1 MGSKGRQHRQA
12 ISITEVRVVW
22 WWRTSCIQDQ
32 SSSGSR
38 VLLWATLQTGLASSA
53 RRAER
58 TGLCAG
64 GWAIERGKI
73 VVRSQQAPFL
83 AGFPQRH
90 KYFFPHWY
98 NSGHFQ
104 QVQVLRTQRTFLCET
119 EWDVKNNSNHDPC
132 ISGVFITHPECHR
145 PQELGDRP
153 RALKHAIE
161 KMSTTQ
167 SIISNVCL
175 MCGAAE
181 SSEQETVE

>member
-12 ISITEVRVVW
+12 ISITEVRAVW
-22 WWRTSCIQDQ
+22 MWRTSCIQDQ
-32 SSSGSR
+32 SSSGSP
-38 VLLWATLQTGLASSA
+38 VLLWTSVQTGLASSA
-53 RRAER
+53 SRAER

-64 GWAIERGKI
+64 GWAVEPENG
-73 VVRSQQAPFL
+73 SQKP
-83 AGFPQRH
+83 AGFFPGRVPPEAQR
-90 KYFFPHWY
+90 FFPPLI
-98 NSGHFQ
+98 Q
-104 QVQVLRTQRTFLCET
+104 LRALPAGVGVKYTVHISLWNWVRG
-119 EWDVKNNSNHDPC
+119 KNNSNHDPC

-153 RALKHAIE
+153 RALKHVIK

-181 SSEQETVE
+181 SSKQETVE